1 MSSKKIHYMHSMS
14 MVLNF
19 IHFCIIF
26 HTCTFMSKIHIHTFT
41 WIIKLLKSVLKHPL
55 YNLRFQYRTK
65 FLKINIRDVL
75 SVVSEYIEP
84 HMKEEFFLTVFFI
97 FADMHAFFSESQHKG
112 PMKCVNEP
120 PYCRNVFTG
129 IDQELTKYVYL
140 VWFANNC
147 INQF

>member
-14 MVLNF
+14 KVLNF

-97 FADMHAFFSESQHKG
+97 FADMHAFFQKVNTKG
-112 PMKCVNEP
+112 QWSASMNPHIAE
-120 PYCRNVFTG
+120 T
-129 IDQELTKYVYL
+129 YL
-140 VWFANNC
+140 RE
-147 INQF
+147 